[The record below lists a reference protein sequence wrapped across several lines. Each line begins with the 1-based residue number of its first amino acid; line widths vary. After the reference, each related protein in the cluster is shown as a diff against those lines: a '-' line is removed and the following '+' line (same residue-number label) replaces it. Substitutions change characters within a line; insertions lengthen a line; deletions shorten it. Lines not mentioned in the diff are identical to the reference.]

1 MICFVFFPLI
11 REGREML
18 PFVAG
23 LTGAKSSS
31 HNGHRPG
38 YTLDE
43 LPAHRRTLTDGICNF
58 WAQGYFDM

>member
-1 MICFVFFPLI
+1 
-11 REGREML
+11 ML